1 MSSKSLKSQLTST
14 IKDAGSELKKR
25 IEQAE
30 NVLTN
35 KTKQPKEAP
44 QLNIKTQPI
53 EKQEINLENNVIKV
67 VKENYT
73 MPDFDYE
80 LLENLRKRIAST
92 GNILSKSETVRVGLQ
107 ALSKMTDLELAK
119 LATTIVKLKPGRVP
133 IKNKKQQNLSDI

>member
-35 KTKQPKEAP
+35 KTKHKEAP

-107 ALSKMTDLELAK
+107 ALSKMTDLELSK